1 MRTRIA
7 PVVLPHSGCEP
18 GCPLC
23 PPAASDLAPPPL
35 PEPSWVH
42 AAVDRAR
49 ERYPEEPLELAF
61 YGGDLWSLPRGP
73 RTALLD
79 AAETEVRRRR
89 VAGIRLSLGARS
101 VLRAPL
107 GEFRARGVRAIEVSV
122 LSLHPATLR
131 ALGVTRG
138 ARSALGAIGRLH
150 RARIRSIATLMPGLP
165 MSSHRSAVTTAEAVV
180 RTRPDGVRLL
190 PALALGGTR
199 LGALHER
206 GAWIPMEVR
215 EAVTTCR
222 EQVRILR
229 TAGIP
234 IVRVGMQPD
243 QDLWEAPPIL
253 AGPWEPSLRTLVE
266 SDLLRGIATT
276 ALQGV
281 WRFGTRGVTFV
292 VNPREES
299 WLRGHEN
306 RTLRGLQE
314 RFRLDSIRVLPLPEQ
329 PRGTIRA
336 LAGLKDPGD
345 VPPLRGARKAS

>member
-1 MRTRIA
+1 MRPRIA
-7 PVVLPHSGCEP
+7 PVVLPHAHCEP

-23 PPAASDLAPPPL
+23 PSADGQLAPPPV
-35 PEPSWVH
+35 PDPSWVH
-42 AAVDRAR
+42 DAVARAR
-49 ERYPEEPLELAF
+49 ERYGNAPIELAF

-89 VAGIRLSLGARS
+89 VQGIRLSMGARS

-107 GEFRARGVRAIEVSV
+107 GEFRARGVRAIEVTV

-150 RARIRSIATLMPGLP
+150 RARIRAIATLMPGLP
-165 MSSHRSAVTTAEAVV
+165 MSSHRSAVTTAEAVS
-180 RTRPDGVRLL
+180 RTRPSGVRLL

-199 LGALHER
+199 LGDLFER
-206 GAWIPMEVR
+206 GAWVPMEVR
-215 EAVTTCR
+215 EAITTCR
-222 EQVRILR
+222 EQIRVFR
-229 TAGIP
+229 AGGTP
-234 IVRVGMQPD
+234 IVRVGLQPD
-243 QDLWEAPPIL
+243 QDLWAAPPIL
-253 AGPWEPSLRTLVE
+253 GGPWEPSLRTLVE
-266 SDLLRGIATT
+266 SDLLRGIATD
-276 ALQGV
+276 AVRGI
-281 WRFGTRGVTFV
+281 WRFGTRAVTFV

-336 LAGLKDPGD
+336 LSGLKDPGD